1 MIFLNQIGYRGWGSN
16 GLICRLYSLVSP
28 VLIQII
34 MIFKI
39 LSQGTW
45 SYCSQH
51 HFRWL
56 CGKRW
61 QTSSKQFYY
70 ELFFNDM
77 FFNPSLFLYFPLPF
91 PRSPVRCSFFFFL
104 LFHPVFCLFP
114 RCGAWSQAIA
124 TALRI
129 LVNIKIRNIYLVGER
144 C

>member
-91 PRSPVRCSFFFFL
+91 PRSPVRCSFFFFAVSPCFL
-104 LFHPVFCLFP
+104 PFSP
-114 RCGAWSQAIA
+114 
-124 TALRI
+124 LRS
-129 LVNIKIRNIYLVGER
+129 LVPGYCNSLKNP

>member
-1 MIFLNQIGYRGWGSN
+1 MIFLNQIGYRGWGSD

-34 MIFKI
+34 MMFKI

-70 ELFFNDM
+70 ELFFNA
-77 FFNPSLFLYFPLPF
+77 FFFQPIFISLLSATLSPLPSPSLLFFLAVSTCFLPF
-91 PRSPVRCSFFFFL
+91 SPLRS
-104 LFHPVFCLFP
+104 
-114 RCGAWSQAIA
+114 
-124 TALRI
+124 
-129 LVNIKIRNIYLVGER
+129 LVPGYCNSLKNP